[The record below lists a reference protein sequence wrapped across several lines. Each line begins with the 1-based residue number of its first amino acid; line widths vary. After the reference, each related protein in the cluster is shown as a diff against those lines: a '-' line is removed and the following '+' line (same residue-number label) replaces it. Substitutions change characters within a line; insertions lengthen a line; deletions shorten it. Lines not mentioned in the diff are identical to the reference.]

1 MEESAGKIELL
12 QSTDEE
18 SSAGKLF
25 VPVLFLAFFSTW
37 IIESLTGVFLIE
49 VATTFFGSSDP
60 VWLATTGQLVTIS
73 GVVSIVFGV
82 LLGILSVRYSLKR
95 LLLLGVATVA
105 LGIIGCILA
114 PSFLFMQVFYPL
126 EGIGTII
133 VSSMS
138 FALVGEFLILR
149 KRPKTTG
156 WVIAGGPIAGI
167 VSSFVISVF
176 FSGVEGWRSYLLWFA
191 LPISLVSLAAVYFG
205 VPSAP
210 QKPKPTGKEAYFRS
224 FKQIFLKKSAI
235 GCLLGCMFR
244 MTIIGFGSIYSVSF
258 FREKFGLSLA
268 SAALLVSLAVL
279 VVFSLGSILGGH
291 LVNRVGRK
299 RLLLATLV
307 IPSPI
312 LVLLAF
318 LSDLW
323 VGLAL
328 FYLFNLIYSLSNSP
342 SVSLTIEQAPES
354 RGTIMAIMAI
364 FTTSGMIMAA
374 AVGGAALVLSGW
386 IGVIL
391 TFVALQLISVAIFF
405 FLTEDPCVV
414 MQPESTKPKP
424 K

>member
-1 MEESAGKIELL
+1 MQQNLDEETSAGKV
-12 QSTDEE
+12 
-18 SSAGKLF
+18 F

-37 IIESLTGVFLIE
+37 IIESLTGVFLME
-49 VATTFFGSSDP
+49 VASTFFGSPDP

-73 GVVSIVFGV
+73 GVVSIVFGI
-82 LLGILSVRYSLKR
+82 LLGVLTVRYNLKR
-95 LLLLGVATVA
+95 LLLLGVATIT
-105 LGIIGCILA
+105 LGTLGCFLA
-114 PSFLFMQVFYPL
+114 PNFLFMQIFYPV
-126 EGIGTII
+126 EGIGTMI

-138 FALVGEFLILR
+138 FALVGEFLILS
-149 KRPKTTG
+149 KRPKATG

-167 VSSFVISVF
+167 LSSFVISLF

-210 QKPKPTGKEAYFRS
+210 QKSKPTGKEAYFRS
-224 FKQIFLKKSAI
+224 FKQIFLKKSAA
-235 GCLLGCMFR
+235 GCLIGCMFR
-244 MTIIGFGSIYSVSF
+244 MTIIGFGSVYSASF

-268 SAALLVSLAVL
+268 SAALLVILAVL

-299 RLLLATLV
+299 RLLLATLA

-323 VGLAL
+323 VALAL
-328 FYLFNLIYSLSNSP
+328 FYLFNLVYSLSNSP

-354 RGTIMAIMAI
+354 RGTMMSMMSI

-374 AVGGAALVLSGW
+374 AVGGVALVLSDW

-391 TFVALQLISVAIFF
+391 TFVALQLISVAVFF
-405 FLTEDPCVV
+405 FLTKDPC
-414 MQPESTKPKP
+414 QA
-424 K
+424 